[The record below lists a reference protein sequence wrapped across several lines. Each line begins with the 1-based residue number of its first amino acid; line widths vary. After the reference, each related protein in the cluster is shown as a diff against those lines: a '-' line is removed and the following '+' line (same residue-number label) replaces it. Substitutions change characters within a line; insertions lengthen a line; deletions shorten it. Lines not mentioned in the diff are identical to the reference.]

1 MEKKVSSDMRSE
13 TLRPQPED
21 FEYDLKTALTSV
33 VSVSTH
39 IPDDAMT
46 ADVLGTERMG
56 NGVVIREG
64 IVLTIGYLVTEAQT
78 VWISNGDM
86 TIAGHVLGYDQATG
100 FGLVQALGKLNLPPL
115 PLGDSDAVKIGDP
128 VVVAGGG
135 GLDSAVAAHVV
146 AKQEFAGYWEYLL
159 DEAIFT
165 APAHPHWGGAAVI
178 NSRGELLGIGSLQVE
193 HSDPNGENFDL
204 NMVVPIN
211 LLKPIL
217 DDMIMTGRANRPPR
231 PWLGLYT
238 AEIDNQIVVAG
249 IASNGPA
256 DNTDIEVGDIVV
268 GVAGEEISDLASF
281 FRHVWALGAAGV
293 EVPLDI
299 IRDGRVF
306 EVTIASADRS
316 RLLKGPVVH

>member
-115 PLGDSDAVKIGDP
+115 RERITDPQLAALVDTALADNVDVQIAQERIAEARALAGVELARRPDQSRIQTEGADRLG
-128 VVVAGGG
+128 VVRLGGGVALGGLRDGAGVGGHCRKPRSSRCGATGRSARSRTELASAPGGG
-135 GLDSAVAAHVV
+135 G
-146 AKQEFAGYWEYLL
+146 
-159 DEAIFT
+159 
-165 APAHPHWGGAAVI
+165 PA
-178 NSRGELLGIGSLQVE
+178 R
-193 HSDPNGENFDL
+193 
-204 NMVVPIN
+204 
-211 LLKPIL
+211 
-217 DDMIMTGRANRPPR
+217 RRP
-231 PWLGLYT
+231 
-238 AEIDNQIVVAG
+238 
-249 IASNGPA
+249 
-256 DNTDIEVGDIVV
+256 
-268 GVAGEEISDLASF
+268 
-281 FRHVWALGAAGV
+281 
-293 EVPLDI
+293 
-299 IRDGRVF
+299 
-306 EVTIASADRS
+306 
-316 RLLKGPVVH
+316 

>member
-1 MEKKVSSDMRSE
+1 MRSE

-21 FEYDLKTALTSV
+21 FDYDLKAALTSL

-78 VWISNGDM
+78 VWIVSGET

-115 PLGDSDAVKIGDP
+115 PLGDSDLVKIGDP

-135 GLDSAVAAHVV
+135 GIDQAVAAHVV

-165 APAHPHWGGAAVI
+165 APAHPHWGGAGVI
-178 NSRGELLGIGSLQVE
+178 NAQGELLGIGSLQVE

-217 DDMIMTGRANRPPR
+217 DDMITTGRANRQPR

-249 IASNGPA
+249 IAASGPS
-256 DNTDIEVGDIVV
+256 DNSDIEVGDIIV
-268 GVAGEEISDLASF
+268 GVAGEQVDDLASF
-281 FRHVWALGAAGV
+281 FRHVWALGAAGTQ
-293 EVPLDI
+293 VPLDV
-299 IRDGRVF
+299 IRDGRVL
-306 EVTIASADRS
+306 EVTVTSADRTQ
-316 RLLKGPVVH
+316 LLKGPVVH

>member
-1 MEKKVSSDMRSE
+1 MLVGDRVLEHLVADGLALLQRLGVRIIIVQGVGPAAVTVDDNAAVLALDRLADILIVEGNPLDDM
-13 TLRPQPED
+13 Q
-21 FEYDLKTALTSV
+21 ALT
-33 VSVSTH
+33 
-39 IPDDAMT
+39 
-46 ADVLGTERMG
+46 DVQMVIH

-178 NSRGELLGIGSLQVE
+178 NSVE
-193 HSDPNGENFDL
+193 
-204 NMVVPIN
+204 
-211 LLKPIL
+211 
-217 DDMIMTGRANRPPR
+217 
-231 PWLGLYT
+231 
-238 AEIDNQIVVAG
+238 
-249 IASNGPA
+249 
-256 DNTDIEVGDIVV
+256 IEVGD
-268 GVAGEEISDLASF
+268 L
-281 FRHVWALGAAGV
+281 AGV
-293 EVPLDI
+293 EIDALEFCFEVARRGTPAASEARLV
-299 IRDGRVF
+299 IRRVDGRGECVACGANVAVDDF
-306 EVTIASADRS
+306 VDLCPECGVGLVEITHGREM
-316 RLLKGPVVH
+316 RVVSINVD